1 MSLIQRK
8 PRPLNREI
16 ADFRDDRLF
25 IVACDDTY
33 APKQYFSF
41 FNITRVQVYMVPTL
55 DNSSVAQYVLGRLL
69 QFEHEEDD
77 ELWMLL
83 DTDHCTQYH
92 HLTGFIQAI
101 REAKQRGVHVALSK
115 PCFELWLLLHHVDDE
130 AVVSLPNAKDT
141 EKALRNVLGA
151 YNKTHLKETDYPL
164 DSIRDACF
172 LAAKLDATVVG
183 GDIPETNT
191 SRVYRLWKAIVAK
204 ALPSQLPDAL
214 KELNQNEW

>member
-8 PRPLNREI
+8 PRPLNRDI

-41 FNITRVQVYMVPTL
+41 FNITRVPVHVVPTQ

-69 QFEHEEDD
+69 EFEHEEDD

-83 DTDHCTQYH
+83 DTDHCIQGH
-92 HLTGFIQAI
+92 HITGFIQAI
-101 REAKQRGVHVALSK
+101 RDAKQRGVHVAVSK
-115 PCFELWLLLHHVDDE
+115 PCFELWLLLHHVDE
-130 AVVSLPNAKDT
+130 SAVVSLPNAKLA
-141 EKALRNVLGA
+141 EKALRNVLGE
-151 YNKTHLKETDYPL
+151 YNKTHLKETDY
-164 DSIRDACF
+164 SVESVRDACF
-172 LAAKLDATVVG
+172 RAERLDTTVTS

-191 SRVYRLWKAIVAK
+191 SRVYQLWKAIAAK
-204 ALPSQLPDAL
+204 ALPSQLPEAL
-214 KELNQNEW
+214 KELNNSK

>member
-8 PRPLNREI
+8 PRPLNRDV

-33 APKQYFSF
+33 APKQYFGF
-41 FNITRVQVYMVPTL
+41 FNITRVQVHVVPTE

-69 QFEHEEDD
+69 EFESEKDD

-83 DTDHCTQYH
+83 DTDHCIQGH
-92 HLTGFIQAI
+92 HRKGFIQAI
-101 REAKQRGVHVALSK
+101 HDAKRRGVHVALNK
-115 PCFELWLLLHHVDDE
+115 PCFELWLLLHHVDE
-130 AVVSLPNAKDT
+130 SAVISLSNAKET
-141 EKALRNVLGA
+141 EKALRKVLGE
-151 YNKTHLKETDYPL
+151 YNKTYLKETDYPL
-164 DSIRDACF
+164 YSIRDACF
-172 LAAKLDATVVG
+172 RAEKLDTTVAG

-214 KELNQNEW
+214 KGIK

>member
-8 PRPLNREI
+8 PRPLNRDV

-33 APKQYFSF
+33 APKQYFGF
-41 FNITRVQVYMVPTL
+41 FNITRVQVHVVPTE

-69 QFEHEEDD
+69 EFESEKDD

-83 DTDHCTQYH
+83 DTDHCIQSH
-92 HLTGFIQAI
+92 HRKGFIQAI
-101 REAKQRGVHVALSK
+101 HEAKQRDVHVALSK
-115 PCFELWLLLHHVDDE
+115 PCFELWLLLHHVDE
-130 AVVSLPNAKDT
+130 LAVVSLSNAKET
-141 EKALRNVLGA
+141 EKALRKVLGK

-164 DSIRDACF
+164 DSIREACF
-172 LAAKLDATVVG
+172 RAEKLDATG

-191 SRVYRLWKAIVAK
+191 SRVYQLWKAIVAK
-204 ALPSQLPDAL
+204 ALPSQLPNAL
-214 KELNQNEW
+214 KGIK

>member
-8 PRPLNREI
+8 PRPLNRDI

-41 FNITRVQVYMVPTL
+41 FNLTRVQVHVVPTQ

-69 QFEHEEDD
+69 EFDHEEDD

-83 DTDHCTQYH
+83 DTDHCIQGH
-92 HLTGFIQAI
+92 HITGFIQAI
-101 REAKQRGVHVALSK
+101 RDAKQRGVHVAVSK
-115 PCFELWLLLHHVDDE
+115 PCFELWLLLHHVDE
-130 AVVSLPNAKDT
+130 SAVVSLPNAKLA
-141 EKALRNVLGA
+141 EKALRNVLGE
-151 YNKTHLKETDYPL
+151 YNKTHLKETDY
-164 DSIRDACF
+164 SVESVRDACF
-172 LAAKLDATVVG
+172 RAERLDTTVTS

-191 SRVYRLWKAIVAK
+191 SRVYQLWKAIAAK
-204 ALPSQLPDAL
+204 ALPSQLPEAL
-214 KELNQNEW
+214 KELNNTK

>member
-8 PRPLNREI
+8 PRPLDRNV

-41 FNITRVQVYMVPTL
+41 FNITRVQVHVVPTQ
-55 DNSSVAQYVLGRLL
+55 DHSSVAQYVLGRLL

-83 DTDHCTQYH
+83 DTDHCIQAH
-92 HLTGFIQAI
+92 HRKGFIQAI
-101 REAKQRGVHVALSK
+101 HEAKLRYVHVALSK
-115 PCFELWLLLHHVDDE
+115 PCFELWLLLHFMDE
-130 AVVSLPNAKDT
+130 STVVSLPNAKET
-141 EKALRNVLGA
+141 EKALRKVLGE

-164 DSIRDACF
+164 DSVRDACF
-172 LAAKLDATVVG
+172 RAEKLDATVAG

-191 SRVYRLWKAIVAK
+191 SRVYRLWKAIAAK

-214 KELNQNEW
+214 KGLNKTK

>member
-8 PRPLNREI
+8 PRPLDRDI

-41 FNITRVQVYMVPTL
+41 FNITRVQVHVVPTQ

-69 QFEHEEDD
+69 QFEHEEYD

-83 DTDHCTQYH
+83 DTDHCIQGH
-92 HLTGFIQAI
+92 HRKGFIQAI
-101 REAKQRGVHVALSK
+101 HEAKQRGVHVALSK
-115 PCFELWLLLHHVDDE
+115 PCFELWLLLHHVDDF
-130 AVVSLPNAKDT
+130 AVVSLANAKET
-141 EKALRNVLGA
+141 EKALRKALGE

-164 DSIRDACF
+164 DSIGDACF
-172 LAAKLDATVVG
+172 RAKKLDATG

-191 SRVYRLWKAIVAK
+191 SRVYRLWKAIAAK

-214 KELNQNEW
+214 KRLNETK